1 MSIKA
6 GMEVPIIGTDSIKFI
21 DVSVPDFGDADLST
35 TTSATAASI
44 TIKTSLTEDYASSSI
59 IGDPPLSFIWYIQSH
74 SPSLFFLYGI
84 FSNN

>member
-1 MSIKA
+1 MSIRA

-44 TIKTSLTEDYASSSI
+44 TIKTSLTEDYASSSV
-59 IGDPPLSFIWYIQSH
+59 IGDPPLSFIWYI
-74 SPSLFFLYGI
+74 
-84 FSNN
+84 